1 LAWVTTAALWKKH
14 TSETKHPFLGPKKLG
29 KEFFN
34 AVEVTRY
41 QRRKRTGTVSDMAV
55 DLAGDMGKVALD
67 SAKFRAIQ
75 GAARDETKEIKE
87 GGLWKRW

>member
-1 LAWVTTAALWKKH
+1 
-14 TSETKHPFLGPKKLG
+14 
-29 KEFFN
+29 
-34 AVEVTRY
+34 
-41 QRRKRTGTVSDMAV
+41 MAV

-75 GAARDETKEIKE
+75 GAARDETKEMKE